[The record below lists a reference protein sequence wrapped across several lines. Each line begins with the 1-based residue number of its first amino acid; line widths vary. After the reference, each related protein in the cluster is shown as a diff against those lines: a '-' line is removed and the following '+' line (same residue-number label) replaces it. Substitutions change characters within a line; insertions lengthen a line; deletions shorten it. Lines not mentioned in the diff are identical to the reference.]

1 MRNIRFKYYLLIIIS
16 VLIFQLNASY
26 TYATTEDINSISVVL
41 DDNYPPYSFR
51 DNNGNLQGI
60 TIEQWKL
67 FEKKTGMKVKL
78 NGMEWNKAFESMKNG
93 DFDVIDTISYNL
105 ERENFLDYSKPY
117 ATIDVLIFFQKNI
130 SGITDVSS
138 LKGFT
143 VAAKKG
149 DNSINILKENGI
161 TDIVEYDNA
170 EALIK
175 AAKDQKLVVFTM
187 GKPPSLYYM
196 YKMQIQEKFNYS
208 SPLYTSNFYR
218 AVKEGDKEL
227 LSIINDGF
235 SSISQ
240 SEYDLIDNKWFGNT
254 NPSLYDLESFRI
266 FIIAVSIIII
276 LVLALFLWNRTLK
289 HIVKQK
295 TTELSNSI
303 KEMQE
308 SEYTFRMLFEGSSD
322 AIFILE
328 NIKVIDCNKAAIELL
343 GYNSKADILDKSP
356 WEFSTEKQPDG
367 SLSSEK
373 VLDIINY
380 TEKYGKFKSEWW
392 HQRSNNMILPA
403 EIMFTSILLNG
414 KKVIH
419 ALCRDV
425 SERKQLEQKLE
436 YLSYHDQLTGLY
448 NRRFYEE
455 ELIRLDTER
464 NIPITLVMADVN
476 GLKLTNDAFG
486 HKAGDI
492 LLEKVANILK
502 RECRDNEI
510 VARMG
515 GDEFIILLPKTDE
528 KNANKIIERINTAIA
543 NEKMDNA
550 IISISMGFAIK
561 QNVSDDMNQVFKK
574 AEDDMYRHKLSES
587 SSIRS
592 KTIDLIINSLYEKNS
607 REMLHSKRVSE
618 ICEAIAIK
626 MNFEKNNVNQ
636 IRIAGLMHDIGKI
649 GINDTILNKA
659 GKLNSDEWNEVKR
672 HSEIGYRIL
681 CSANEFSEIAD
692 YVLEHHESWNGKGY
706 PKGLKEEEI
715 SLQARIIAVADSYD
729 AMTSERTYGKTLSG
743 EEAINELRRCS
754 GVQFDPDIV
763 KVFIE
768 QVLGECGYDF
778 INKP

>member
-1 MRNIRFKYYLLIIIS
+1 MRNIWLKYYFLIIIC
-16 VLIFQLNASY
+16 VLVFQFNASY
-26 TYATTEDINSISVVL
+26 TYADTKGVKSISVVL

-51 DNNGNLQGI
+51 DSNGNLQGI
-60 TIEQWKL
+60 TVEQWKL
-67 FEKKTGMKVKL
+67 FEKKTGITVKL
-78 NGMEWNKAFESMKNG
+78 NGMEWNEAFEGMKNG
-93 DFDVIDTISYNL
+93 DFDVIDTISYNSD
-105 ERENFLDYSKPY
+105 RDHFLDYSKAY

-149 DNSINILKENGI
+149 DNCIDILKENGI
-161 TDIVEYDNA
+161 TSIVEYDNA
-170 EALIK
+170 EAVIK
-175 AAKDQKLVVFTM
+175 AAKDQKLVVFAM

-196 YKMQIQEKFNYS
+196 YKMQIQDKFNYS
-208 SPLYTSNFYR
+208 SPLYTSKFYR

-227 LSIINDGF
+227 LDIINGGF
-235 SSISQ
+235 ASISQ
-240 SEYDLIDNKWFGNT
+240 SEYKLIDNKWFGNPS
-254 NPSLYDLESFRI
+254 PSLYDVESFRI
-266 FIIAVSIIII
+266 VIIAVSIII
-276 LVLALFLWNRTLK
+276 LLALGLFLWNRTLK
-289 HIVKQK
+289 YIVKQK
-295 TTELSNSI
+295 TRELSNSVI
-303 KEMQE
+303 EIQE

-328 NIKVIDCNKAAIELL
+328 NNKVIDCNKAAIELL
-343 GYNSKADILDKSP
+343 GYDSKTSILNKSP
-356 WEFSTEKQPDG
+356 WEFSAEKQPDG
-367 SLSSEK
+367 SFSKEK
-373 VLDIINY
+373 LLDIINN
-380 TEKYGKFKSEWW
+380 TEKHGKFKFEWW
-392 HQRSNNMILPA
+392 HQRSDNTSLPA
-403 EIMFTSILLNG
+403 EIMYTSILLDG

-425 SERKQLEQKLE
+425 SERKQLEKKLE

-455 ELIRLDTER
+455 ELRRLDTER
-464 NIPITLVMADVN
+464 NFPITLVMADVN

-502 RECRDNEI
+502 RECRSDEI
-510 VARMG
+510 VARIG
-515 GDEFIILLPKTDE
+515 GDEFVLLLPKTDE
-528 KNANKIIERINTAIA
+528 KNTNKIIDRINTAIA
-543 NEKMDNA
+543 NEKMENA
-550 IISISMGFAIK
+550 IISISMGFAVK
-561 QNVSDDMNQVFKK
+561 QNMNEDMNEVFKK

-592 KTIDLIINSLYEKNS
+592 KTIDLIMNSLYEKNC

-626 MNFEKNNVNQ
+626 MNFDKNNVNQ
-636 IRIAGLMHDIGKI
+636 MRIAGLMHDIGKI

-681 CSANEFSEIAD
+681 CSAKEFSKIAD
-692 YVLEHHESWNGKGY
+692 YVLEHHESWDGKGY
-706 PKGLKEEEI
+706 PKGLKGEQI

-729 AMTSERTYGKTLSG
+729 AMTSVRTYGKVLSE

-754 GVQFDPDIV
+754 GVQFDTDIV
-763 KVFIE
+763 NVFLQ
-768 QVLGECGYDF
+768 QVLGNEE
-778 INKP
+778 IE